1 MVTVIAGTDRPASR
15 TGQIAH
21 YYAQTLQAAYN
32 TPAQVLELTSLP
44 SDFLA
49 GNLHGKALH
58 NQVFA
63 EAAKPILESR
73 RLVWVFPEYNNSYP
87 GVLKA
92 FLDAFPF
99 PNPMKGSVA
108 AMVGVSAGTN
118 GGANALSH
126 WADVLNYLGLYV
138 VPQRLRVFGVNQNW
152 LPEGGFAL
160 PAFEQIMREQIEQ
173 LLGVRVGEIGQ

>member
-1 MVTVIAGTDRPASR
+1 MVTVIAGTNRPASR

-21 YYAQTLQAAYN
+21 YYAQTLEAEFGTQ
-32 TPAQVLELTSLP
+32 AQVLELSSL
-44 SDFLA
+44 STDFLA
-49 GNLHGKALH
+49 GSDHGNALH
-58 NQVFA
+58 SETFLN
-63 EAAKPILESR
+63 AAKPILESQ

-108 AMVGVSAGTN
+108 AMVGISAGTN

-126 WADVLNYLGLYV
+126 WADVMSYLGIFL

-152 LPEGGFAL
+152 LPEGGFAE
-160 PAFEQIMREQIEQ
+160 PAFEQIMREQMEQ
-173 LLGVRVGEIGQ
+173 LLALTLTP